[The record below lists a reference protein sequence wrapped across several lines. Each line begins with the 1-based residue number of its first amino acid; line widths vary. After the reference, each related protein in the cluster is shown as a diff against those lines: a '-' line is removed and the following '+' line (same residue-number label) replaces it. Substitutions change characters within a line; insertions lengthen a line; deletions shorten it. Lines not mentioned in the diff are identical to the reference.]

1 VISPTLYKLA
11 QIKAA
16 ARGFGQYLGKV
27 WSHLHYY
34 RYEPRKPSK
43 VQFLKLTLA
52 EQETWIEANIPDY
65 EGNLCGENHLGISYN
80 LDADTVEEHLQYREE
95 YDVSGL
101 IASQISDISEARA
114 DEIDAGAD
122 LTDNE
127 LLALGEAIAENDFD
141 GWNTFSGFRFK
152 VRFGSL
158 YALYVGQDIG
168 QGGVSFEIECVLQ
181 SEDAARVLLSD
192 KPMAVLEP

>member
-1 VISPTLYKLA
+1 MRHKLPP
-11 QIKAA
+11 IKAV
-16 ARGFGQYLGKV
+16 ARKFGRYLDKV
-27 WSHLHYY
+27 WSQLQYY
-34 RYEPRKPSK
+34 RYEPSKPLK
-43 VQFLKLTLA
+43 AQFMKLTLA
-52 EQETWIEANIPDY
+52 EQEAWIEENIPDY
-65 EGNLCGENHLGISYN
+65 EGNLYGENYLGSSYN
-80 LDADTVEEHLQYREE
+80 LDDDTLEEHLQFREE

-101 IASQISDISEARA
+101 IASQITEISEARA
-114 DEIDAGAD
+114 EEIDAGAD

-127 LLALGEAIAENDFD
+127 LLALGEAIAENDFE
-141 GWNTFSGFRFK
+141 GWDTYSGFRFK